1 MSMVAC
7 SQKDEVEPTVKV
19 PASDSLE
26 VEPTVNEPTPYSLVM
41 PGFFPQNVNVPADNP
56 LTEDGVELGRFLFYE
71 KKLSGNNTMSCGSCH
86 QQEKAFTDG
95 KALAVGID
103 GLEHK
108 RSTMSLAN
116 MLWNKHFNWDGGS
129 FSLEEQARI
138 PIENP
143 VEMHQ
148 DLEEAV
154 QELQATALYPE
165 MFLKA
170 FGSDTITEER
180 ILKSLSQFE
189 RTLISANSRY
199 DQYLQDQDVLTE
211 EEVEGMQL
219 FMTHPEPRMGLRG
232 GNCGDCHGGTLLTMQ
247 TFHNNGLD
255 EVFTDNG
262 LGEVSGIPRQNG
274 MFRAPSLRNI
284 ALTAPYM
291 HDGRFKTLEEVLTHY
306 NDHMNY
312 NSPNLDPLIIES
324 SNQFNG
330 KTLSLTEEEKRKII
344 LFLHTLTDSTFISD
358 KSFSDPFNK

>member
-1 MSMVAC
+1 M
-7 SQKDEVEPTVKV
+7 
-19 PASDSLE
+19 
-26 VEPTVNEPTPYSLVM
+26 
-41 PGFFPQNVNVPADNP
+41 
-56 LTEDGVELGRFLFYE
+56 
-71 KKLSGNNTMSCGSCH
+71 
-86 QQEKAFTDG
+86 
-95 KALAVGID
+95 
-103 GLEHK
+103 
-108 RSTMSLAN
+108 
-116 MLWNKHFNWDGGS
+116 
-129 FSLEEQARI
+129 
-138 PIENP
+138 
-143 VEMHQ
+143 
-148 DLEEAV
+148 
-154 QELQATALYPE
+154 
-165 MFLKA
+165 A

-180 ILKSLSQFE
+180 ILEALSQFE

-199 DQYLQDQDVLTE
+199 DQYLQDQDVLSE

-262 LGEVSGIPRQNG
+262 LGEVSGNPRQNG
-274 MFRAPSLRNI
+274 MFIKAPSLRNI

-291 HDGRFKTLEEVLTHY
+291 HDGRFTTLEEVLLHY

-358 KSFSDPFNK
+358 KRFSDPFNY